1 MNWRDLNKYLK
12 AMKEED
18 IWLMLEKERHGA
30 RRRTVLARLHQRYS
44 ALRTARERA
53 HLMTEAIDQ

>member
-18 IWLMLEKERHGA
+18 IWLMLEEERRCA
-30 RRRTVLARLHQRYS
+30 RRRTVLQRLHQRYS
-44 ALRTARERA
+44 AMRTAREREELLA
-53 HLMTEAIDQ
+53 EAVE

>member
-18 IWLMLEKERHGA
+18 IWLMLEEERRCA
-30 RRRTVLARLHQRYS
+30 RRRTVLQRLHQRYS
-44 ALRTARERA
+44 AMRTAREREELLA
-53 HLMTEAIDQ
+53 EAVTE